1 MNLPIDYSK
10 PYLNGPQ
17 PEPLPPMKGPSPWDE
32 VHHPKPWTP
41 LVSTGLGAGIGAI
54 AGGQRGALKGS
65 LYGLTMPSAISGG
78 LWLGSRA
85 GEAVGMPG
93 LGGLAG
99 AVGGGYLTHKL
110 IQHMTKRPED
120 EEDEEKTAGYSSYI
134 PGPEQKRP
142 LKYQKNKGSV
152 QPRGLNM
159 VGFPDD
165 KQIDPKLL
173 TKAQVIAAAKK
184 LYTDRLNGLL
194 INEGNYKDNL
204 DNQITKAKLDPKKK
218 ERLEQ
223 LYQQTRAGHMGLGA
237 PHYSPITNSIGTF
250 GDNPAV
256 LAHELGHAADF
267 NEDKHWIR
275 RASRKLPYYGN
286 LRTEYVANRN
296 AKEILSNITDD
307 EDRQKRIH
315 ALRRS
320 SLYPSYGTYL
330 GGAAGSLIGGG
341 GLLAAALAAG
351 TEPRAAATVGV
362 AGSML
367 GGLSGAL
374 LGGWGGRALAGTVND
389 ASWKKKEKGR

>member
-1 MNLPIDYSK
+1 MNLPINYASAYK
-10 PYLNGPQ
+10 NGPQ
-17 PEPLPPMKGPSPWDE
+17 PEPLPEMKGPSPWGD
-32 VHHPKPWTP
+32 VHHPQPWSP
-41 LVSTGLGAGIGAI
+41 LVSTGIGAGIGAI
-54 AGGQRGALKGS
+54 TGGQRGALKGS
-65 LYGLTMPSAISGG
+65 LYGLAMPSAISGG

-120 EEDEEKTAGYSSYI
+120 EDEEKTAGYSSYI

-142 LKYQKNKGSV
+142 LKYQKNKGST
-152 QPRGLNM
+152 QPRGLNAM
-159 VGFPDD
+159 GFPDD

-194 INEGNYKDNL
+194 INEGHYKDNL
-204 DNQITKAKLDPKKK
+204 GDQITKAKLDPKQK
-218 ERLEQ
+218 ERLQ
-223 LYQQTRAGHMGLGA
+223 RLFDQTRAAHMGLGS

-275 RASRKLPYYGN
+275 RASRKLPGYGN

-330 GGAAGSLIGGG
+330 GGAAGSLAGAGG
-341 GLLAAALAAG
+341 AIAAG
-351 TEPRAAATVGV
+351 APPLVAVGSS
-362 AGSML
+362 AL
-367 GGLSGAL
+367 GGLVGAL
-374 LGGWGGRALAGTVND
+374 LGGWGGRALAGTVNT
-389 ASWKKKEKGR
+389 ATNSNWKKD